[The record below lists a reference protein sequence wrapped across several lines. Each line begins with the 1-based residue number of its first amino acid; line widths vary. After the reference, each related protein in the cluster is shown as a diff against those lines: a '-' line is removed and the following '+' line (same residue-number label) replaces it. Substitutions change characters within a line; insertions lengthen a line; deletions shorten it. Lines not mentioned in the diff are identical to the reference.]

1 MNVLWGGLILLVGV
15 LFVAWGRTRSDFV
28 VYRLF
33 VARSRV
39 LWGDRVHDFYQ
50 VAGITMIAFGLLVA
64 VLG

>member
-64 VLG
+64 ILE

>member
-1 MNVLWGGLILLVGV
+1 MNVLWGGVVLLVGV

-64 VLG
+64 ILG

>member
-1 MNVLWGGLILLVGV
+1 VNVLWGGLILLVGV

-64 VLG
+64 ILE

>member
-64 VLG
+64 ILG

>member
-1 MNVLWGGLILLVGV
+1 VNVLWGGLILLVGV

-64 VLG
+64 ILG

>member
-39 LWGDRVHDFYQ
+39 LWGGRVHDFYQ

-64 VLG
+64 ILG